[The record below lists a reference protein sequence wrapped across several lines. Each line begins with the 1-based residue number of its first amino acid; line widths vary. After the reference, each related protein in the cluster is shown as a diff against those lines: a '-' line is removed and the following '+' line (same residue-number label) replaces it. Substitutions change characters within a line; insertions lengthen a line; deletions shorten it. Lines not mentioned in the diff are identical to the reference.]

1 MRRWVPLV
9 ALCVLAGCSSTVTGE
24 PAPEMVV
31 GVTQTAHFD
40 GDLDVTP
47 LALVDPAP
55 VYKDSE
61 YASEPDEGTRLVAVQ
76 FRVTNAGAE
85 DRLIGPTG
93 TVHFFGDDG
102 KNYDDSLVETSAGAM
117 FDQLRLAP
125 DQTMVGYVTAELP
138 AEVALAKVT
147 FEVNFGSSGDTLT
160 WKTAGQAVTEPPEPP
175 ERSGDGP
182 KTQKLG
188 VEVEV
193 AGSSRGEDFSLRI
206 APGAVIDPAEPTGEL
221 EQVGIG
227 AGRRLVGVEFTVTNT
242 GDTPYSDIDSGADLR
257 SFALH
262 NEEDEA
268 YTSHVYGAS
277 EDHGMPLMPGD
288 TDTWH
293 ILFAVPTNFTVDRI
307 SFSPSFGRTVA
318 TIWAV

>member
-9 ALCVLAGCSSTVTGE
+9 ALCVLSGCSSTITGE

-40 GDLDVTP
+40 GDLDVT
-47 LALVDPAP
+47 PAP

-76 FRVTNAGAE
+76 FRVTNAGEE

-93 TVHFFGDDG
+93 TVHFVGGDG
-102 KNYDDSLVETSAGAM
+102 KSYDDSLVETSAGAM
-117 FDQLRLAP
+117 LDQLRLAP
-125 DQTMVGYVTAELP
+125 GQTMVGYTTAELP
-138 AEVALAKVT
+138 TEVVLTEVT
-147 FEVNFGSSGDTLT
+147 FEASFGTSGDVLT
-160 WKTAGQAVTEPPEPP
+160 WKTAGQAVTEPPAPP
-175 ERSGDGP
+175 AMSGDGP
-182 KTQKLG
+182 ETQKIG
-188 VEVEV
+188 TDVEV
-193 AGSSRGEDFSLRI
+193 AGSSQGEDFSLRI
-206 APGAVIDPAEPTGEL
+206 APGTIVDPADPTGEL
-221 EQVGIG
+221 AQVGVG
-227 AGRRLVGVEFTVTNT
+227 AGRRLIGVDFTVANT

-257 SFALH
+257 SFAVH
-262 NEEDEA
+262 NAEDEA

-293 ILFAVPTNFTVDRI
+293 ILFEIPTDFTVDRI
-307 SFSPSFGRTVA
+307 SFSPSFGSRVA
-318 TIWAV
+318 TIWVV